1 MNFFSDRLI
10 KVFFLLAVFLSASIL
25 SAKKDK
31 FLSGIGIIVGIGG
44 ATLSTTPE
52 GSGSTNWPIQA
63 EVFGNNDRGVQGKFK
78 IISTLANMDYVAF
91 SDARSPVTTPP
102 ADGYVHIA
110 SHGSISALGLTLMTT
125 TAQPLEHPETYSCA
139 VDNLIVYESH
149 VSYRV
154 NGTSNTVVGFD
165 VTSVKIEGAQDNFI
179 DFEQKREVR
188 NRSGFSWNFGVLI
201 QKVFD
206 SYTMGGRC
214 VFGANNDAALLK
226 YKTGIFS
233 LDLEERND
241 FTGEFEIP
249 DQSKTAFRLRNKW
262 FAEFVFEF
270 GYIIARRLQL
280 FVGPGIVLQKQELS
294 CMEESRQSP
303 SSLSKT
309 IMGGVLACGTRYALN
324 RHVALGLEYQRQC
337 LGKKNWD
344 NVASI
349 VPQNIYCYGTPLT
362 RTNANLFLVTLSCVF
377 FGK

>member
-1 MNFFSDRLI
+1 M
-10 KVFFLLAVFLSASIL
+10 
-25 SAKKDK
+25 
-31 FLSGIGIIVGIGG
+31 GIGG

>member
-1 MNFFSDRLI
+1 MI
-10 KVFFLLAVFLSASIL
+10 KAFFLLAIFFSASSL

-31 FLSGIGIIVGIGG
+31 FLSGIGIIVEIGG
-44 ATLSTTPE
+44 ATLSITPG
-52 GSGSTNWPIQA
+52 GSGSTRCSIQA
-63 EVFGNNDRGVQGKFK
+63 ETFGKNNQVVQGKFS
-78 IISTLANMDYVAF
+78 IANELNNDFYLDF
-91 SDARSPVTTPP
+91 
-102 ADGYVHIA
+102 Y
-110 SHGSISALGLTLMTT
+110 GSINNESLSVRSRSEGITKMDMKPQFL
-125 TAQPLEHPETYSCA
+125 HPENSCA
-139 VDNLIVYESH
+139 V
-149 VSYRV
+149 
-154 NGTSNTVVGFD
+154 NTVSCENSYFTVEGTTSTSAKIDFD
-165 VTSVKIEGAQDNFI
+165 VTSVKIEGIQDNLI
-179 DFEQKREVR
+179 DFGQKGEVR

-249 DQSKTAFRLRNKW
+249 DQSRTVFRLRNKW
-262 FAEFVFEF
+262 FAEFIFEF

-294 CMEESRQSP
+294 CMKESRQSP

-337 LGKKNWD
+337 FGKKNWD
-344 NVASI
+344 NIASI
-349 VPQNIYCYGTPLT
+349 VPQDMYCCGTPIT
-362 RTNANLFLVTLSCVF
+362 KTNANLFLVTLSCVF